1 MESRDKPLPTER
13 NETPDWE
20 EEIVAENKDTARVD
34 IDSGPGMEKDASEQR
49 KKKKMEGEKERKEV
63 TAAKEKVK
71 ANKPKAVATT
81 TEVRA
86 GAGGAPAG
94 SNEYILEGFDFSTG
108 TIIFCTLE
116 QETDDNSTIYLC
128 LCLGHDRMQ
137 LWGMHI
143 KKKKFGQP
151 PFSIVWQS
159 PQSSGFVG
167 DVMVDLWP
175 VPKNAAQH
183 KKKKTLCPVSLTE
196 TVQFVLFK
204 LGYSK

>member
-13 NETPDWE
+13 NETPDWEAPDWE

-34 IDSGPGMEKDASEQR
+34 IDSGSGMEKDASEQR

-63 TAAKEKVK
+63 TAAKEEKVK

-116 QETDDNSTIYLC
+116 QETDDNSTIC
-128 LCLGHDRMQ
+128 LCLGLGHNRMQ
-137 LWGMHI
+137 LWGVHI
-143 KKKKFGQP
+143 KKKIWTTP
-151 PFSIVWQS
+151 ILHCVA
-159 PQSSGFVG
+159 V
-167 DVMVDLWP
+167 
-175 VPKNAAQH
+175 
-183 KKKKTLCPVSLTE
+183 TTI
-196 TVQFVLFK
+196 
-204 LGYSK
+204 